1 MKKTVIAVT
10 TALAVA
16 AGAVGVTP
24 ANAATGSSDPA
35 ADRMVPE
42 DYTPQAD
49 RGSSLTGS
57 SPIDVGLITGG
68 VVLGL
73 GALGFLYEQLRTG
86 KLVIPG
92 LENIQLPD
100 LGPITGSSQMSSNLS
115 SEGSPLAELQ
125 KALSSQQ

>member
-16 AGAVGVTP
+16 VGAVGVTP
-24 ANAATGSSDPA
+24 ANAATGSSNPA
-35 ADRMVPE
+35 ADRMAPN
-42 DYTPQAD
+42 YNPPAD
-49 RGSSLTGS
+49 QGSSLTGS